1 MYNDILSV
9 RPYAM
14 FVSVFIYVYTLCVLV
29 AFQQYYKSGVDMLTP
44 WQYYKRCFIGHF
56 SRWTELVLAGCPL
69 IFGLHVSSLN
79 GWKRLIFSV

>member
-14 FVSVFIYVYTLCVLV
+14 FVSVFIYVYICVLV

-56 SRWTELVLAGCPL
+56 SR
-69 IFGLHVSSLN
+69 
-79 GWKRLIFSV
+79 